1 MEFLSSS
8 PSRLNDNKRDFFKT
22 SFLHPDSYILS
33 RPNVRRGFG
42 GNYSRPNTGISM
54 DRTQRFFTDS
64 PIEQHRPILYNRSE
78 TSSSAASSD
87 ERRCNSVRGPR
98 GRSNQKSPEVCTAY
112 NQTSAMN
119 GVVKRPFSQS
129 CLPPAC
135 LSTPTFGWRCKTER
149 EKQSDG
155 KLLSLIEQL
164 PPDRQSTVGFI
175 LLLMG
180 IRQNDEKPTAQTVGG
195 LEARLREALQ
205 LVSPEVASADKEVG
219 IRADE
224 CPSTEGTKDGVLTP
238 NHKSVSNGKPTNG
251 MENNGSGESAME
263 DHSADLEMM
272 TSQEL
277 KMDVENGMISTESNG
292 EMATSDHNKPV
303 LSNGSAESTKP
314 GVATVL
320 RRLARCMAI
329 RLAYKRHHL
338 ANAQQKVAKNATEE
352 KMLRNKLVGLISEVH
367 HHGSL
372 SNVRT
377 TIDESQDTSTSL
389 TDALTNNT
397 LVTRFDRWHKNMAS
411 VIQLLCQLAR
421 RLAYVDA
428 RLRYVNDHRSGTDRE
443 QWRFPVDELDGETS
457 ESIKHQQEQ
466 LLTQI
471 QEAQALR
478 ASFEKCRIRILEGI
492 PGDLKV
498 SAVTSSGPQSGKVGP
513 LVQNGLPPADT
524 KSLPNG
530 NDNAAPTAGVNDQ
543 SPYLRDRVVIHLLS
557 TVYWLLMY
565 HMLDT
570 QIRVDQELWDDIQ
583 DELRIEVS
591 Y

>member
-1 MEFLSSS
+1 MNVRIFEDVEIEEKTCDMNSSAVYFRYAVQRE
-8 PSRLNDNKRDFFKT
+8 SRILDDKNLDELKKLIVNNKD
-22 SFLHPDSYILS
+22 LHPDSYILN
-33 RPNVRRGFG
+33 RPNVHRGFG

-64 PIEQHRPILYNRSE
+64 PIEQHRPILYNQSG

-119 GVVKRPFSQS
+119 GVVKRPSSQS

-238 NHKSVSNGKPTNG
+238 NHKSVPNGKPTNG
-251 MENNGSGESAME
+251 MENSGSGESAME
-263 DHSADLEMM
+263 DHSTDLQMM

-277 KMDVENGMISTESNG
+277 KMDVENGMISTESDG
-292 EMATSDHNKPV
+292 EMVTGNQNKPV
-303 LSNGSAESTKP
+303 LINGSPEPTKP

-329 RLAYKRHHL
+329 RLAYKRHDL

-352 KMLRNKLVGLISEVH
+352 KMIRNKLAELISEVH
-367 HHGSL
+367 HHGS
-372 SNVRT
+372 SHNVRKSSDT
-377 TIDESQDTSTSL
+377 SQDTSTSL
-389 TDALTNNT
+389 TDMLTNNT
-397 LVTRFDRWHKNMAS
+397 VVARFDRWHKNVAS

-428 RLRYVNDHRSGTDRE
+428 RPDEHRSGADRE

-498 SAVTSSGPQSGKVGP
+498 SAVTSS
-513 LVQNGLPPADT
+513 
-524 KSLPNG
+524 
-530 NDNAAPTAGVNDQ
+530 
-543 SPYLRDRVVIHLLS
+543 
-557 TVYWLLMY
+557 
-565 HMLDT
+565 
-570 QIRVDQELWDDIQ
+570 
-583 DELRIEVS
+583 
-591 Y
+591 